1 MLAGTPVEVECTSEF
16 CYRSP
21 ILLRGVVIA
30 AISQSGIG
38 IVSGVGPCSARS
50 ADAGF
55 YLHIGPEISEASTR
69 IFTGQVIAVL
79 VMAMKIAK
87 LRNTCPLRSRSSIAM
102 P

>member
-1 MLAGTPVEVECTSEF
+1 MAWHSGLIAKLVIEMLAGTPVEVKCTSEF

-21 ILLRGVVIA
+21 IGFEALSLLP
-30 AISQSGIG
+30 
-38 IVSGVGPCSARS
+38 VSGVGPCSARS

-79 VMAMKIAK
+79 VNK
-87 LRNTCPLRSRSSIAM
+87 
-102 P
+102 